1 LNNTVQLPPAF
12 CQYASGPCDQEFQ
25 GTPASRAIF
34 LYPAEPQGIAQTIEA
49 AVAQMRKTTGP
60 QNWRTWRDFQTAGQL
75 IFCSICKNMRFADCV
90 VADVTTLNFNLLF
103 EIGFAVGL
111 GLPIIPI
118 RDTTF
123 LRDKSSF
130 EKLGILDVI
139 GYVDFQNSYELAA
152 ALLKRIPS
160 PAIPTPPSQ
169 LNLEASIYVIKS
181 PIDTE
186 GAVRLMSALKKS
198 TVRFRSYD
206 PLETPRLALQEARKQ
221 IGSSL
226 AVVAHLLSPE
236 RKDALVHNARCAFVA
251 GIAMATGKLV
261 LLLQEGRVKQPIDY
275 RDVVSE
281 YQNPDQIAHLLEP
294 VLLKVVFQLQDT
306 RVRTIKAPEKLLE
319 RLNLGDVAAE
329 NEIRALRSYFVRTA
343 QFFEAKRANARMV
356 IGRKGSGKTAIFYSV
371 RDSIGNRRSH
381 LVLDLK
387 PEGHQFTKLRE
398 FVLSHMS
405 DGYQEHTLAAFWNY
419 ILLCELAHKVIYTEE
434 AWARYDGATYI
445 KLQKLS
451 ETYAQHS
458 NSGGGDFSER
468 LLRKVEQISASYS
481 AKSRVLD
488 GTALTRALFGADI
501 RELDDAVGD
510 YLQAKE
516 SILVLIDNLDKGWPT
531 RGASSED
538 VLILRTLLEATR
550 KLQRQ
555 FDNRRVPFH
564 CLVFIRNDIYEHLI
578 EETADKGKDTA
589 IILDY
594 DDAEFFKQMV
604 LERIRSNVSISGS
617 FDQVWATIF
626 PTHIGT
632 YDAFSYMVGR
642 TLMRPRDLLN
652 FLHRAVEVAIN
663 RGHDRVLQDD
673 ILKAEAIYSEDI
685 LKSISFEIRD
695 VFPSVRDPLYGFLG
709 CASHMT
715 KDEITKIFLDS
726 GFPEEKREEALKLL
740 VWFGF
745 LGVQDKGSDRP
756 RFAYEVRHNI
766 DKLLSPI
773 NHANCY
779 LVVHPA
785 FHRALECISLV

>member
-1 LNNTVQLPPAF
+1 LNTAIQVPPSY
-12 CQYASGPCDQEFQ
+12 CEYASGPCDQDFE
-25 GTPASRAIF
+25 GIRASSAIF
-34 LYPAEPQGIAQTIEA
+34 LYPAEPKEIAQTIEA
-49 AVAQMRKTTGP
+49 GVSEGRKAAP
-60 QNWRTWRDFQTAGQL
+60 EQNWRTWREFQTVGQL
-75 IFCSICKNMRFADCV
+75 IFCSICKNMRFADCI

-123 LRDKSSF
+123 LRDKTSF
-130 EKLGILDVI
+130 EELGILDVI
-139 GYVDFQNSYELAA
+139 GYVDFQNSYGLATD
-152 ALLKRIPS
+152 LLKRIPS
-160 PAIPTPPSQ
+160 SVIPAPPSR

-186 GAVRLMSALKKS
+186 GAIRLMSALKKS
-198 TVRFRSYD
+198 TIRFRSYD
-206 PLETPRLALQEARKQ
+206 PIETPRLALQEARKQ
-221 IGSSL
+221 IGASL

-236 RKDALVHNARCAFVA
+236 RKHALVHNARCAFIA
-251 GIAMATGKLV
+251 GVAMATGKLV
-261 LLLQEGRVKQPIDY
+261 LLLQEGHVKQPIDY

-281 YQNPDQIAHLLEP
+281 YQNPDQIGHILERL
-294 VLLKVVFQLQDT
+294 LLKVVFQLQDT

-371 RDSIGNRRSH
+371 RDAIGPRRSH

-419 ILLCELAHKVIYTEE
+419 ILLCELAHKILNTEE
-434 AWARYDGATYI
+434 AWARHDEATRV

-451 ETYAQHS
+451 ETYAPHS
-458 NSGGGDFSER
+458 KSGGGDFSER
-468 LLRKVEQISASYS
+468 LLRKVEQISAAYS
-481 AKSRVLD
+481 AKSRTLD

-501 RELDDAVGD
+501 RELDDAVAD
-510 YLQAKE
+510 YVEGKE

-564 CLVFIRNDIYEHLI
+564 CLVFLRNDIYEHLI
-578 EETADKGKDTA
+578 EETPDKGKDTA

-594 DDAEFFKQMV
+594 DDPEFFKQMV
-604 LERIRSNVSISGS
+604 LQRIRSSVTISGS

-626 PTHIGT
+626 PTHVGT
-632 YDAFSYMVGR
+632 YDAFSYIIDR

-663 RGHDRVLQDD
+663 RGHDRVLADD
-673 ILKAEAIYSEDI
+673 VLKAEAIYSEDI
-685 LKSISFEIRD
+685 LKSMSFEIRD
-695 VFPSVRDPLYGFLG
+695 VFPSVPDPLYGFLG

-715 KDEITKIFLDS
+715 KEEVTKIFLEA
-726 GFPEEKREEALKLL
+726 GFPPSELEEVLKLL

-745 LGVQDKGSDRP
+745 LGVQDNDSDRP
-756 RFAYEVRHNI
+756 KFAYEVQHRQTAR
-766 DKLLSPI
+766 
-773 NHANCY
+773 AN
-779 LVVHPA
+779 
-785 FHRALECISLV
+785 

>member
-1 LNNTVQLPPAF
+1 MIQLPPAF
-12 CQYASGPCDQEFQ
+12 CQYASGPCDQDFE
-25 GTPASRAIF
+25 GTPGSRAIF
-34 LYPAEPQGIAQTIEA
+34 LYPAEPHGIAQTIEA
-49 AVAQMRKTTGP
+49 AVAQMRKYATV
-60 QNWRTWRDFQTAGQL
+60 QEWRTWRDFQTAGQL
-75 IFCSICKNMRFADCV
+75 IFCTVCKHMRFADCV

-123 LRDKSSF
+123 LRDKTSF
-130 EKLGILDVI
+130 EELGILDVI
-139 GYVDFQNSYELAA
+139 GYVDFQNSHGLAA
-152 ALLKRIPS
+152 DLAKRIPAS
-160 PAIPTPPSQ
+160 AIPTPPSQ
-169 LNLEASIYVIKS
+169 INLEASIYVIKS

-206 PLETPRLALQEARKQ
+206 PIETPRLALQEARKQ
-221 IGSSL
+221 IGASL

-261 LLLQEGRVKQPIDY
+261 LLLQEGHVRQPIDY

-306 RVRTIKAPEKLLE
+306 RVRTVKAPEKLLE

-371 RDSIGNRRSH
+371 RDGIGNRRTH

-419 ILLCELAHKVIYTEE
+419 ILLCELAHKILYTEE
-434 AWARYDGATYI
+434 SWARHDGETFL

-451 ETYAQHS
+451 ETYAPHS
-458 NSGGGDFSER
+458 KSGGGDFSER

-481 AKSRVLD
+481 AKSGALS
-488 GTALTRALFGADI
+488 GTALTRALFGTDI
-501 RELDDAVGD
+501 RELDDAVAD
-510 YLQAKE
+510 YVQAKE

-555 FDNRRVPFH
+555 FDNRGVPFH

-578 EETADKGKDTA
+578 EETPDKGKDTA

-594 DDAEFFKQMV
+594 DDPEFFKQMV
-604 LERIRSNVSISGS
+604 LQRIRSNVSITGS

-626 PTHIGT
+626 ATHVGT
-632 YDAFSYMVGR
+632 YDAFSYMIDR

-663 RGHDRVLQDD
+663 RGHDRVLQED
-673 ILKAEAIYSEDI
+673 ILKAEALYSEDI
-685 LKSISFEIRD
+685 LKSVSFEIRD

-715 KDEITKIFLDS
+715 KDEVIKIFSDS
-726 GFPEEKREEALKLL
+726 GFPSEKHDQCLKLL
-740 VWFGF
+740 IWFGF
-745 LGVQDKGSDRP
+745 LGVQDKDSDKP
-756 RFAYEVRHNI
+756 KYAYEVRHNI

-773 NHANCY
+773 SHTNCY
-779 LVVHPA
+779 LTVHPA

>member
-1 LNNTVQLPPAF
+1 MIQLPPAF
-12 CQYASGPCDQEFQ
+12 CQYASGPCDQDFE
-25 GTPASRAIF
+25 GIPTSRAIF
-34 LYPAEPQGIAQTIEA
+34 LYPAEPHGIAQTIEA
-49 AVAQMRKTTGP
+49 AVVQLRKYAAV
-60 QNWRTWRDFQTAGQL
+60 QQWRTWRDFQSTGQL
-75 IFCSICKNMRFADCV
+75 VFCTICKHMRFADCV

-111 GLPIIPI
+111 GLPIIPV

-123 LRDKSSF
+123 LRDKTSF
-130 EKLGILDVI
+130 EELGILDVI
-139 GYVDFQNSYELAA
+139 GYVDFQNSQGLVAELE
-152 ALLKRIPS
+152 KRIPS
-160 PAIPTPPSQ
+160 SAIPTPPTQ
-169 LNLEASIYVIKS
+169 INLEASIYVIKS

-206 PLETPRLALQEARKQ
+206 PIETPRLALQEARRQ
-221 IGSSL
+221 IGASL

-261 LLLQEGRVKQPIDY
+261 LLLQEGHARQPIDY

-281 YQNPDQIAHLLEP
+281 YQNPDQIGHLLEP
-294 VLLKVVFQLQDT
+294 LLLKVVFQLQDT
-306 RVRTIKAPEKLLE
+306 RVRTVKAPEKLLE
-319 RLNLGDVAAE
+319 RLDLGDVAAE

-371 RDSIGNRRSH
+371 RDGIGHRRSH

-419 ILLCELAHKVIYTEE
+419 ILICELAHKVLYTEE
-434 AWARYDGATYI
+434 SWARHDGQTFL
-445 KLQKLS
+445 KWKKLS
-451 ETYAQHS
+451 ETYAPHS
-458 NSGGGDFSER
+458 ESGGGDFSER
-468 LLRKVEQISASYS
+468 LLRKVAQISASYS
-481 AKSRVLD
+481 AKSGGLN
-488 GTALTRALFGADI
+488 GTELTTALFGSDI
-501 RELDDAVGD
+501 RELDDAVAD
-510 YLQAKE
+510 YVQTKE
-516 SILVLIDNLDKGWPT
+516 SILILIDNLDKGWPT

-555 FDNRRVPFH
+555 FDNRSIPFH

-578 EETADKGKDTA
+578 EEIPDKGKDTA

-604 LERIRSNVSISGS
+604 LQRIRSNVSISGS

-632 YDAFSYMVGR
+632 YDAFSYIIDR

-652 FLHRAVEVAIN
+652 FLHRSVEVAIN
-663 RGHDRVLQDD
+663 RGHDRVLQED

-685 LKSISFEIRD
+685 LKSVSFEIRD
-695 VFPSVRDPLYGFLG
+695 VFPSVRNPLYGFLG
-709 CASHMT
+709 CASHML
-715 KDEITKIFLDS
+715 KNEVLEILSDS
-726 GFPEEKREEALKLL
+726 DFRLRSATT
-740 VWFGF
+740 
-745 LGVQDKGSDRP
+745 R
-756 RFAYEVRHNI
+756 
-766 DKLLSPI
+766 
-773 NHANCY
+773 
-779 LVVHPA
+779 
-785 FHRALECISLV
+785 